1 MSKTRLW
8 IIHFFLGMSS
18 GLPLLLTASTLQ
30 AWMTEEKVDLK
41 AIGLF
46 ALVGIPYS
54 LKFLWAPFMDR
65 FTLPL
70 LTRRRAWMIL
80 TQILLALSIL
90 ALGFTDPSG
99 SPYTT
104 ALFAVIVA
112 FMSSSQDIVIDAYR
126 TESTSGPTQGM
137 ATSAYI
143 TGYRVGMLIA
153 GAGAL
158 LIADK
163 YGFSWQGV
171 YALMA
176 CFMAVG
182 AVATIIA
189 PEKEVLPSPRSM
201 KEAVVDPFIDFFKR
215 PEALWL
221 FLFIIFYKFG
231 DNLAS
236 AMTTPFILKIGYTK
250 TEYALVAKGA
260 GFFAVFAGGLLGG
273 PLMLR
278 LGIVGSL
285 WVFGVGQAI
294 AVAGFAWLAQVSH
307 SIDALTVVIVSENF
321 FIGCGA
327 AAFSA
332 FLSSITN
339 RKFSATQYALL
350 TSFMS
355 LSRNVLSAPS
365 GWLAEQ
371 LGWTQYFVMC
381 ALLTIPGFMLL
392 AKIQKGL
399 QTPKKLTQSAVA
411 NPQESP

>member
-1 MSKTRLW
+1 
-8 IIHFFLGMSS
+8 
-18 GLPLLLTASTLQ
+18 
-30 AWMTEEKVDLK
+30 
-41 AIGLF
+41 
-46 ALVGIPYS
+46 
-54 LKFLWAPFMDR
+54 
-65 FTLPL
+65 
-70 LTRRRAWMIL
+70 
-80 TQILLALSIL
+80 
-90 ALGFTDPSG
+90 
-99 SPYTT
+99 
-104 ALFAVIVA
+104 
-112 FMSSSQDIVIDAYR
+112 
-126 TESTSGPTQGM
+126 
-137 ATSAYI
+137 
-143 TGYRVGMLIA
+143 
-153 GAGAL
+153 
-158 LIADK
+158 
-163 YGFSWQGV
+163 
-171 YALMA
+171 
-176 CFMAVG
+176 
-182 AVATIIA
+182 
-189 PEKEVLPSPRSM
+189 
-201 KEAVVDPFIDFFKR
+201 
-215 PEALWL
+215 
-221 FLFIIFYKFG
+221 
-231 DNLAS
+231 AS

-381 ALLTIPGFMLL
+381 ALLTVPGFLLL

-399 QTPKKLTQSAVA
+399 QAQKRASDLAAAAVIRV
-411 NPQESP
+411 ESQKEV